1 MRASVD
7 VNPAMEPYAE
17 AVLIGSQAHS
27 FQSDLY
33 KNGTRLYENVC
44 HKKYPDCP
52 VTSDEVME
60 YIEKINLLDY
70 WNIDTFFSATIF
82 LWWMSR
88 NKNVLLKQWRN
99 TKLFLKSF
107 SYIIAYCKVK
117 VHILKD
123 QVFIGILDNLT
134 MKNLA
139 IQLYCGLRV
148 VYIIFI
154 WHYL

>member
-1 MRASVD
+1 MCFTYVRCMTSEIFIQPVTLCPKTHCVRVIFVMYNSYAKNATATGKGSKKDDEEMSSSVD
-7 VNPAMEPYAE
+7 INPAVEPYAE

-70 WNIDTFFSATIF
+70 
-82 LWWMSR
+82 
-88 NKNVLLKQWRN
+88 
-99 TKLFLKSF
+99 
-107 SYIIAYCKVK
+107 
-117 VHILKD
+117 
-123 QVFIGILDNLT
+123 
-134 MKNLA
+134 
-139 IQLYCGLRV
+139 
-148 VYIIFI
+148 
-154 WHYL
+154 